1 MRNEAA
7 LKAENEF
14 LDEFKNEYLLN
25 DLDTLVTFMKGD
37 PSVYLEKLDGGKYS
51 DLEDYISIMS
61 YRFLSAVKMAFVRV
75 IYDVNPG
82 YQSQTYFGVLTD
94 NTVTVKEL
102 LTRMEDVRPN
112 GGKMPIDIFINRI
125 FDFVKEST
133 IVYTGDKTSDLNTP
147 VYDLDYKFIKLL
159 KSKGIKVEDH
169 NEVVS
174 IPREEI
180 KRKKD
185 EIISKA
191 IIKERKRKEI
201 ERKETEAKV
210 IQSRDKTIT
219 ELRVEN
225 ERLKRELEEAKK
237 KSKGFFSWLFS

>member
-1 MRNEAA
+1 
-7 LKAENEF
+7 
-14 LDEFKNEYLLN
+14 
-25 DLDTLVTFMKGD
+25 
-37 PSVYLEKLDGGKYS
+37 
-51 DLEDYISIMS
+51 
-61 YRFLSAVKMAFVRV
+61 
-75 IYDVNPG
+75 
-82 YQSQTYFGVLTD
+82 
-94 NTVTVKEL
+94 
-102 LTRMEDVRPN
+102 
-112 GGKMPIDIFINRI
+112 MPIDIFINRI

-147 VYDLDYKFIKLL
+147 VYDLDYKFIQLL

-185 EIISKA
+185 KIISKA

-201 ERKETEAKV
+201 ERKEAEAKA
-210 IQSRDKTIT
+210 IQSRDKTLA

-225 ERLKRELEEAKK
+225 ERLKLELEQAKK